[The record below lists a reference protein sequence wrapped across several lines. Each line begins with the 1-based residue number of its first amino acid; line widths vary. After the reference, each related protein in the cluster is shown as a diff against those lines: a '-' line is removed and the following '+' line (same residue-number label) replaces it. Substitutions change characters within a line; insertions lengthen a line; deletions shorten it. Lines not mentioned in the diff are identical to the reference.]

1 MHGKVNSQAD
11 KIFIDEFAGMVCRA
25 AGKYKGREE
34 CNSMTFAAVP
44 LWQNMDSGRDIRK
57 WKSGGTVMANEN
69 CDENHIGPIFSKI
82 TGIRNHNAVSWLL
95 WQRRFM
101 EVI

>member
-11 KIFIDEFAGMVCRA
+11 KIFIDEFAGMVYRA

-57 WKSGGTVMANEN
+57 
-69 CDENHIGPIFSKI
+69 
-82 TGIRNHNAVSWLL
+82 
-95 WQRRFM
+95 
-101 EVI
+101 